1 MSQKDSLKQCK
12 RLTHLQPSETK
23 MCPQTKVFRSQSDL
37 IIPKSLHRSCP
48 SCTKTCSSCQSLC
61 CNQCFR
67 EQGCGKCD
75 GALCVVCGHECLNE
89 ECDSLVCSKSS
100 CQRRECENCE
110 DEGNICG
117 FCAQVC
123 VYCKTEACENCS
135 TICKGCLHENMCLDC
150 VSIHKRCPDCTKL
163 SSAVTQPSSKRARI

>member
-1 MSQKDSLKQCK
+1 
-12 RLTHLQPSETK
+12 